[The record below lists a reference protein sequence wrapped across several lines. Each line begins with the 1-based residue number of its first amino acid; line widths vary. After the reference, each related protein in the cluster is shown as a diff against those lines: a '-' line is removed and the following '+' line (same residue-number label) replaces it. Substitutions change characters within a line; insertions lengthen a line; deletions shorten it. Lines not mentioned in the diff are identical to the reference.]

1 MKKRIALLNNISS
14 IIYSAFPAD
23 RYEVGKDVDDPQGII
38 VRSADCKE
46 MQFNPSLL
54 GIARA
59 GVGYN
64 NIPID
69 RCTEAGICVFNTP
82 GANANAVKELVL
94 ASAIMAGRNVFEGVQ
109 WTQSLK
115 GTEGVEKAVEAGKKQ
130 FVGPEIKNKKLGV
143 IGLGAIGAMV
153 ANDAYALGM
162 EVVGYDPFL
171 TVEAAWTLHRNI
183 QRAATLEALVADCDI
198 ITIHIPLMDK
208 TRNMIDEDIFNKMQ
222 KGAILLNFARGGLV
236 DEQALKTALEN
247 GTVRK
252 YITDFPNDTIINYPN
267 TICVPH
273 LGASSPESEENCAE
287 MAAAQLYD
295 YLQTGNI
302 RNSVNLPACQ
312 LPPYEGGRLT
322 MIHKNMPNMVSQIT
336 SVLAKENV
344 NIAHMNNRSRG
355 HVAYTMIDVDQPVSE
370 QTVEAISG
378 IEGMIRV
385 RVIKSAY

>member
-355 HVAYTMIDVDQPVSE
+355 NVAYTMIDVDQPVSE